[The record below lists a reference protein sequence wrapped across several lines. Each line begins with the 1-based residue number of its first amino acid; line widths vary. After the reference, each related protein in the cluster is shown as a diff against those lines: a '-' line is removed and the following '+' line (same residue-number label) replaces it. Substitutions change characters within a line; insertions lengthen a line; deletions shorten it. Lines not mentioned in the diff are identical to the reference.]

1 MPAQMTS
8 NTFEISPDL
17 HRIVDKW
24 QTHERKRFNIFRM
37 VSDTYY
43 RETFHSDILKV
54 LLEGHPDS
62 LGLFINLLHTIKPS
76 LNIVPYQYLN
86 TTIKRERGRIDILI
100 QSIETKRC
108 IIVENKIN
116 NARDMD
122 EQLSRYFNTTKALEL
137 NTDAIVYLSL
147 DGTKEPSRDAYQTS
161 NNPEVEE
168 KLVLIGA
175 FNNRANDLVTGWL
188 EPLLK
193 TTDLDVDFRYTILQY
208 IDILKELG
216 EDYMNTEIQKLFID
230 WIKNDNSNF
239 MECARIAELFNQRHL
254 LALRCMAE
262 RYNSPELKSRLQI
275 ASAKVLS
282 YRGWMLAIKVELAKS
297 NHNIIIEISDCN
309 LSISLCVY
317 GEPGDPAAKSVL
329 EPFRHKIAQ
338 LVTGGEE
345 ERRFYKWPED
355 EALLIETV
363 DELIKL
369 FTVTGSST

>member
-1 MPAQMTS
+1 
-8 NTFEISPDL
+8 
-17 HRIVDKW
+17 
-24 QTHERKRFNIFRM
+24 
-37 VSDTYY
+37 
-43 RETFHSDILKV
+43 
-54 LLEGHPDS
+54 
-62 LGLFINLLHTIKPS
+62 
-76 LNIVPYQYLN
+76 
-86 TTIKRERGRIDILI
+86 
-100 QSIETKRC
+100 
-108 IIVENKIN
+108 
-116 NARDMD
+116 
-122 EQLSRYFNTTKALEL
+122 
-137 NTDAIVYLSL
+137 
-147 DGTKEPSRDAYQTS
+147 
-161 NNPEVEE
+161 
-168 KLVLIGA
+168 
-175 FNNRANDLVTGWL
+175 L